1 MRVVVSDGKVEEKK
15 RPEKK
20 DGKYQQQNSY
30 RVPLDYGDRIIAYNI
45 VSIM

>member
-30 RVPLDYGDRIIAYNI
+30 RVPLDYGDHVIVYYI
-45 VSIM
+45 VSIE

>member
-1 MRVVVSDGKVEEKK
+1 MIVVVIDGKVEEKE

-30 RVPLDYGDRIIAYNI
+30 RLPLDYRDHVI
-45 VSIM
+45 VYYIMSIE